1 MVRVRVRLNGAAA
14 GVHLVIDPETMSREE
29 FVELA
34 TSKLGQVAQTPS
46 AVKLYIEG
54 DEAQVSELEKGDV
67 VYVALTGSP
76 YREGKLARTDE
87 PVIELMELQG
97 TPPGDAQ
104 LLQSVQQ
111 HVPVKSVP
119 PVDSAPPFDSV
130 LPMTPIPCLLM
141 PFQTPPLVLA
151 ASGNGAS

>member
-1 MVRVRVRLNGAAA
+1 M
-14 GVHLVIDPETMSREE
+14 IDPETMSREE

-76 YREGKLARTDE
+76 YREGKLTGWTGQSQSQSQSQGLSQSQSQSQSQRHGQGRSQGRTRGQS
-87 PVIELMELQG
+87 QG
-97 TPPGDAQ
+97 Q
-104 LLQSVQQ
+104 CQSLGWRQKFPSEMSSWMQ
-111 HVPVKSVP
+111 IHVC
-119 PVDSAPPFDSV
+119 DFA
-130 LPMTPIPCLLM
+130 L
-141 PFQTPPLVLA
+141 
-151 ASGNGAS
+151 